1 MSSATSNQTPAGI
14 DPRGPRFGAA
24 ITSLLLLVTVFLAL
38 DANTAGSAYALLV
51 VITALFAVGAIFGNA
66 KHPYGLI
73 FKKFVRPRLA
83 APKELEDPRP
93 PKFAQL
99 IGFIVAVTGLV
110 LGALSVPYGVAGAAA
125 AAFVAAFLNAAFAYC
140 LGCQIYIGLQRVGL
154 IKKH

>member
-1 MSSATSNQTPAGI
+1 MSATSKTPAGI

-24 ITSLLLLVTVFLAL
+24 ITSVLLLITVFLAL
-38 DANTAGSAYALLV
+38 DASTASAAYGLLAV
-51 VITALFAVGAIFGNA
+51 VTALFAIGAIFGNS

-99 IGFIVAVTGLV
+99 IGFIVAGAGLV
-110 LGALSVPYGVAGAAA
+110 LGAFAVPYGVAGAAA
-125 AAFVAAFLNAAFAYC
+125 AAFVAAFLNAAFAFC
-140 LGCQIYIGLQRVGL
+140 LGCQIYVGLQRIGL
-154 IKKH
+154 IKKF

>member
-24 ITSLLLLVTVFLAL
+24 ITSVLLLVTVFLAL
-38 DANTAGSAYALLV
+38 DPATASSAYVLLA
-51 VITALFAVGAIFGNA
+51 VITGLFAIGAIFGNS

-93 PKFAQL
+93 PQFAQL
-99 IGFIVAVTGLV
+99 IGLIVAATGLV
-110 LGALSVPYGVAGAAA
+110 LGALNVPYGVAGAAA
-125 AAFVAAFLNAAFAYC
+125 AAFIAAFLNAAFAFC
-140 LGCQIYIGLQRVGL
+140 LGCQIYVGLQRVGL

>member
-1 MSSATSNQTPAGI
+1 MSELSNKTRAGI

-24 ITSLLLLVTVFLAL
+24 ITSALLLITVFLAL
-38 DANTAGSAYALLV
+38 DPATLSAGFVVLLV
-51 VITALFAVGAIFGNA
+51 VTASFVIGAFFGNS
-66 KHPYGLI
+66 KHPYGYI

-99 IGFIVAVTGLV
+99 VGLLVAGTGVV
-110 LGALSVPYGVAGAAA
+110 LYIAGITGALVFAAGAA
-125 AAFVAAFLNAAFAYC
+125 FIAAFLNAAFAYC
-140 LGCQIYIGLQRVGL
+140 LGCQIYVLLQRIGL